1 MAVGI
6 VFYRNYLDA
15 QEPVGTKITCGD
27 ILTIGMILHLSIA
40 IIWSLFRAYHF
51 FKEAHEEFKKT
62 EFYMLYLDEK
72 YD

>member
-1 MAVGI
+1 
-6 VFYRNYLDA
+6 
-15 QEPVGTKITCGD
+15 
-27 ILTIGMILHLSIA
+27 MILHLSIA
-40 IIWSLFRAYHF
+40 IIWSLFRTYYF